1 MKIKQYDNGNRFLV
15 FDSSDSSLFK
25 EQIYNVLK
33 ASNKLE
39 AITHNSPNSLKI
51 YFPSELNLNKTE
63 ARIVLNNILAPL
75 ISKSER
81 LTDIKILENN
91 NPILREF
98 ILKLHGGNYA
108 GFVRSKEHLVVSL
121 YHFFLYDFVCNFKD
135 SDMLWCLPFFE
146 RHIFDIY
153 GNFDAVK
160 LLKEF
165 EYFKQMTVASD
176 E

>member
-39 AITHNSPNSLKI
+39 AIIHNSPNSLKI
-51 YFPSELNLNKTE
+51 YFPSELNLNKNE
-63 ARIVLNNILAPL
+63 ARIALNNILAPL
-75 ISKSER
+75 MSKNER
-81 LTDIKILENN
+81 LTDIKSLENE
-91 NPILREF
+91 NPVLREF

-108 GFVRSKEHLVVSL
+108 DFVHSKEHLVVSL

-146 RHIFDIY
+146 RHIFDTY